1 MKDWGK
7 FLVVTLAGIIL
18 AALVSYAINEDA
30 AAAEASEIEAA
41 IVTPQEREASIA
53 FSQALMADTPE
64 MEEAWCPAME
74 IEDDR
79 PVQTPLPPEITEP
92 VEEDGSFVDAD
103 GNVWYFGETLDEDN
117 QDFVE
122 PEDDSEDEY
131 VEEESEDEDEG
142 EPEEDD
148 FDWSSSPVID
158 VAPIDFDPD
167 VNYLF
172 SE

>member
-7 FLVVTLAGIIL
+7 FLVVTLAGIML
-18 AALVSYAINEDA
+18 AALISYAINEDA

-41 IVTPQEREASIA
+41 VATPQEREASIA
-53 FSQALMADTPE
+53 FSQALVAEAPE
-64 MEEAWCPAME
+64 MEEAWYPAME
-74 IEDDR
+74 IEADR
-79 PVQTPLPPEITEP
+79 PVQIPLPPEITEP
-92 VEEDGSFVDAD
+92 VEENDSFIDAD

-117 QDFVE
+117 QNFVE
-122 PEDDSEDEY
+122 TEDDSEDEY

-142 EPEEDD
+142 ESEEDN

-158 VAPIDFDPD
+158 VAPIEFDPD